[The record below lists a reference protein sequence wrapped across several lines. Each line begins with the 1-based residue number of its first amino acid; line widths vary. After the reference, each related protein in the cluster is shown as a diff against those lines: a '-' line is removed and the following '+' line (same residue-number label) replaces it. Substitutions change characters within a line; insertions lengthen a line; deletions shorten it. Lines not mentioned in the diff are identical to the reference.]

1 MPPRRARRK
10 GGRQRF
16 YARNALIAFS
26 SEVGTGSHEENGS
39 KQESEQRLTVA
50 FGRSMHAFAAGSA
63 SSCYR
68 LRIRPALTSAVDEVC
83 GMLARLC
90 AYLMTL
96 ALMAI
101 CGIALWQHLP
111 DVSDAVAME
120 TPADGWSLATRPVPA
135 FAVSRFVFANK
146 TETYEIFR
154 HPERGRRDVFR
165 WSGVAGT
172 PVAELEIYRPGDEID
187 EARATIGPN
196 GLRELEAAGIIDSK
210 FGAVALFRS
219 TGAEAPRACLQFFKR
234 FEDPGLQFAGWSCL
248 GEDLPARRTA
258 ISCMLNRLVL
268 LSAGND
274 AKLAQLFAHAEIRRS
289 DCPASGA
296 PALSADWL
304 TGANN
309 PRLRGA
315 M

>member
-1 MPPRRARRK
+1 
-10 GGRQRF
+10 
-16 YARNALIAFS
+16 
-26 SEVGTGSHEENGS
+26 
-39 KQESEQRLTVA
+39 
-50 FGRSMHAFAAGSA
+50 
-63 SSCYR
+63 
-68 LRIRPALTSAVDEVC
+68 
-83 GMLARLC
+83 
-90 AYLMTL
+90 
-96 ALMAI
+96 
-101 CGIALWQHLP
+101 
-111 DVSDAVAME
+111 ME
-120 TPADGWSLATRPVPA
+120 LATDGP
-135 FAVSRFVFANK
+135 VFALCRVMTANEV
-146 TETYEIFR
+146 T
-154 HPERGRRDVFR
+154 
-165 WSGVAGT
+165 
-172 PVAELEIYRPGDEID
+172 
-187 EARATIGPN
+187 EARAAIGPN